1 MQTEDYDTIVA
12 RAAGARYVLLGEASH
27 GTAEFYRLRAEIT
40 QRLIAEAGFAAV
52 AVEADWPDAYRVN
65 RFVRGLSYDDDPH
78 AALADFER
86 FPTWMWRNTEVAA
99 FVEWLRSWNDAL
111 EPSQRKT
118 GFYGLDLYSLHR
130 SMSAVIAFLE
140 EVEPAAAERARE
152 RYSCFDHFG
161 PNPQVYGYETGLGG
175 VEACEQQAIEQ
186 LLELHA
192 RRAGNGVDGPVPIE
206 DDDGFYAE
214 MNARVVA
221 NAEQYYRSMFRSGV
235 DAWNLRDTHMAEMLD
250 ELVVYLDTTRGPT
263 KVVVWAHN
271 SHVGDARATEMGEA
285 GEVNLGQLVREDH
298 AAEALLVGFSTYAG
312 TVTAASDWDGR
323 VERKRIR
330 PALEGSWEDVLHQ
343 RGAGEFVVDTAE
355 LDARRLERAIGVI
368 YRPETERV
376 SHYFHA
382 RPAAQFD
389 LLIHID
395 ETTAVEPL
403 EATALWTGD
412 LAETYPFGV

>member
-1 MQTEDYDTIVA
+1 MQTEGYDQIVA

-27 GTAEFYRLRAEIT
+27 GTAEFYRARAEIT
-40 QRLIAEAGFAAV
+40 QRLIAEAGFTAV

-65 RFVRGLSYDDDPH
+65 RFVRAANGDRDPSE
-78 AALADFER
+78 ALADFER

-99 FVEWLRSWNDAL
+99 FVGWLRSWNDAL
-111 EPSQRKT
+111 EPGNRKT
-118 GFYGLDLYSLHR
+118 GVYGLDLYSLHR

-140 EVEPAAAERARE
+140 EVDPAAAERARE

-161 PNPQVYGYETGLGG
+161 PNPQVYAYEAGLAGA
-175 VEACEQQAIEQ
+175 EACEQQATEQ
-186 LLELHA
+186 LIELYV
-192 RRAGNGVDGPVPIE
+192 RRAAKAIDGSPQIE
-206 DDDGFYAE
+206 DDEGFYAE
-214 MNARVVA
+214 MNARLVA

-235 DAWNLRDTHMAEMLD
+235 DAWNLRDSHMAEMLD
-250 ELVVYLDTTRGPT
+250 ELVAYLDKTRGPT

-271 SHVGDARATEMGEA
+271 SHIGDARATEMSEA
-285 GEVNLGQLVREDH
+285 GELNLGQLIREDH
-298 AAEALLVGFSTYAG
+298 GADALLVGFSTYAG

-323 VERKRIR
+323 VERKRVR

-343 RGAGEFVVDTAE
+343 RGAQELVLDTAE

-382 RPAAQFD
+382 RPATQFD

-395 ETTAVEPL
+395 ATTAVEPL
-403 EATALWTGD
+403 DASAVSTGD